1 MNNYIRLPKDIIEN
15 ERKLPEKAVRLYAM
29 MLDRYSLSVKNNWND
44 KKGTYI
50 FFTQSEIQERLSVKK
65 RRASSLLAAL
75 KEAHL
80 ITCRKQP
87 GRPDRIYLTAQSV
100 SNISYQDSS
109 VNNKSNKS
117 QEKKQESQDF
127 YDFYVSF
134 FEDTVYR
141 DMDECRKTVQGTA
154 ASTNTPENT
163 EGICGRKAVS
173 IKKRRCKKHMEKRC
187 TTGGAEKVHHNNNTN
202 IKTKSNIFNQSKTKK
217 KDAII
222 PAHEKYRKNF
232 AKQIEYDA
240 LIVDEPENNYLPLIV
255 EAAADLFASE
265 KDYIQCAGSMRWSH
279 DVKSRLRE
287 VNFTHVK
294 YILECIRGTSAPIR
308 NPKAYILTCLF
319 NAPATM
325 GAYYEQQAKCALSS
339 KAAAYKHPDADK
351 AAGMDE
357 WDKLFMTEINK

>member
-1 MNNYIRLPKDIIEN
+1 MNNYIRLPKNIIEN

-50 FFTQSEIQERLSVKK
+50 IFTQSEIQERLSVKK

-87 GRPDRIYLTAQSV
+87 GRPDRIYLAAQSV

-109 VNNKSNKS
+109 VNNKSNKT
-117 QEKKQESQDF
+117 QEKKQENQDF

-134 FEDTVYR
+134 FEDVVYQAV
-141 DMDECRKTVQGTA
+141 EESKETVQEAA
-154 ASTNTPENT
+154 ASTDAPENT
-163 EGICGRKAVS
+163 ECIHGRKAVS
-173 IKKRRCKKHMEKRC
+173 IKKRSRKKQLRKRC

-202 IKTKSNIFNQSKTKK
+202 NKTKSNIFNQSKK
-217 KDAII
+217 KDTII
-222 PAHEKYRKNF
+222 PAHEKYMDDF
-232 AKQIEYDA
+232 ARQIEYDA
-240 LIVDEPENNYLPLIV
+240 LIADEPENNYLPLIV

-265 KDYIQCAGSMRWSH
+265 HDHIRCAGSMRWSS
-279 DVKSRLRE
+279 DVKHRLQE

-308 NPKAYILTCLF
+308 NPKAYILTCLY

-325 GAYYEQQAKCALSS
+325 GAYYEQQAKYALSS

-357 WDKLFMTEINK
+357 WDKLFMTEINE